1 MVENSDERDK
11 SQALAVCGRLETY
24 IENCLASLNAE
35 AIVQCTLDSDDEHR
49 PSCSVA
55 VPGESLLRVK
65 EILEQELRILSEVG
79 GEDSSGIN
87 FEAVIP
93 AMLKTSDAYTNQVF
107 SLQLHESAEPPTHVS
122 VSGDE
127 PTTLKF
133 PGDPNYGR
141 SAKEIEHVIVAVHGI
156 RDIGAWQNSVS
167 RNLVVEGT
175 VVEMLQYQLYPAIR
189 FLWPW
194 DCSGKPVKRVL
205 KRMRALKNQ
214 YPNARMSV
222 IAHSFGTYVT
232 LKAIEADP
240 DLEFWKIVFCG
251 SVANEQFEWSDIKRR
266 IGDGDRAT
274 KDFVL
279 NDCGTGDIFPILGAT
294 FGWHYGMAG
303 ATGFSEGFIVNRFHK
318 AIDGTKG
325 GHGLYFSPEFVRQ
338 HWRPFLIEDQPPS
351 YGNGTQGEDLPR
363 VIKWLYHGWFRWVC
377 RIFAWSLL
385 AISLLIVAAL
395 LVRLAIATWPWCYD
409 LLSRLFGIG

>member
-1 MVENSDERDK
+1 VVENSDERDK
-11 SQALAVCGRLETY
+11 SQGLAVCGRLETY

-35 AIVQCTLDSDDEHR
+35 AIVQCRLNSDDEHR
-49 PSCSVA
+49 PTCSVV
-55 VPGESLLRVK
+55 VPGESLSRAK

-107 SLQLHESAEPPTHVS
+107 SLQLHESAEPPTH

-232 LKAIEADP
+232 LKAIEP
-240 DLEFWKIVFCG
+240 TRTL
-251 SVANEQFEWSDIKRR
+251 S
-266 IGDGDRAT
+266 
-274 KDFVL
+274 
-279 NDCGTGDIFPILGAT
+279 
-294 FGWHYGMAG
+294 FGRLYSAG
-303 ATGFSEGFIVNRFHK
+303 QSQTN
-318 AIDGTKG
+318 
-325 GHGLYFSPEFVRQ
+325 
-338 HWRPFLIEDQPPS
+338 
-351 YGNGTQGEDLPR
+351 N
-363 VIKWLYHGWFRWVC
+363 
-377 RIFAWSLL
+377 
-385 AISLLIVAAL
+385 
-395 LVRLAIATWPWCYD
+395 
-409 LLSRLFGIG
+409 LSGQT

>member
-11 SQALAVCGRLETY
+11 CQGLAVCGRLETY
-24 IENCLASLNAE
+24 INNCLIALNAE
-35 AIVQCTLDSDDEHR
+35 AKVRCTLNYNEEHR
-49 PSCSVA
+49 PSCSVV
-55 VPGESLLRVK
+55 VPGESLSRAK
-65 EILEQELRILSEVG
+65 DILGQELRILSEA
-79 GEDSSGIN
+79 SGQNSCKAN

-93 AMLKTSDAYTNQVF
+93 AMLSNGDAYTNQVF
-107 SLQLHESAEPPTHVS
+107 LLQLHGSTDPPIRI
-122 VSGDE
+122 SGDE

-133 PGDPNYGR
+133 PRDPNFGR
-141 SAKEIEHVIVAVHGI
+141 SAKAIEHVIVAIHGI
-156 RDIGAWQNSVS
+156 RDIGAWQANVS

-175 VVEMLQYQLYPAIR
+175 VVEMLQYQLYPAVR
-189 FLWPW
+189 FLLPW
-194 DCSGKPVKRVL
+194 DCSDKPVKRVL
-205 KRMRALKNQ
+205 KRIRALKNQ

-266 IGDGDRAT
+266 IGDGDRAV

-279 NDCGTGDIFPILGAT
+279 NDCGTGDVFPILGAT

-318 AIDGTKG
+318 AMDGTKG
-325 GHGLYFSPEFVRQ
+325 GHGLYFSPDFVRQ

-363 VIKWLYHGWFRWVC
+363 VIKWLYHGWFRWVS
-377 RIFAWSLL
+377 RILAWSLL
-385 AISLLIVAAL
+385 AIGSLAVAAL
-395 LVRLAIATWPWCYD
+395 VARLAIAIWPWCCD
-409 LLSRLFGIG
+409 LLNKLFGIE